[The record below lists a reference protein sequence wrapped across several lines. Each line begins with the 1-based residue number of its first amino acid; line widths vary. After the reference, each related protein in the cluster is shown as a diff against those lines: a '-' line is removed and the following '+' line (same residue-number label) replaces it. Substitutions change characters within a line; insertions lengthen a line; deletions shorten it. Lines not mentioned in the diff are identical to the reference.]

1 MKKFYYTSTALIIS
15 GLFLFS
21 CQSKPENSPAKTEGK
36 LIADPIIYEV
46 IVKNP
51 NQDDEWL
58 NECLEHTNSSYLIGQ
73 VLKEVKAGNLKA
85 YDYYDNHELSISEI
99 EEIITVNDLNGRT
112 GKIQFEENWYWDK
125 NKLQFKKEVK
135 KLMFGFE
142 IYDTTGKLRGYK
154 ASFVVNLERVSE

>member
-21 CQSKPENSPAKTEGK
+21 CQNKPENSSTKTEGE

-51 NQDDEWL
+51 NPDDEWL
-58 NECLEHTNSSYLIGQ
+58 NECLENTNSSYLIKQ

-99 EEIITVNDLNGRT
+99 KQIIKENNLNERT

-125 NKLQFKKEVK
+125 NQLQLKKEVQ

-142 IYDTTGKLRGYK
+142 IYDATGKLRGYK
-154 ASFVVNLERVSE
+154 ASFVIDLENK

>member
-21 CQSKPENSPAKTEGK
+21 CQNKPENSPTNTEGE
-36 LIADPIIYEV
+36 LLADPIIYEV

-51 NQDDEWL
+51 NPDDEWL
-58 NECLEHTNSSYLIGQ
+58 NECLENTNSSYLIEQ

-99 EEIITVNDLNGRT
+99 KQIIKENDLSERT

-125 NKLQFKKEVK
+125 DQLELRKEVK

-142 IYDTTGKLRGYK
+142 IFDTTGKLRGYK
-154 ASFVVNLERVSE
+154 ASFVIDLQK